1 MSCSMKLRN
10 LGEMCM
16 HVVKERSDRRNRKM
30 GIGRNTSSPG
40 LSHRRWSFKMAGVIK
55 LWEPGDQTWS
65 ETKLIYVEPELNVCY
80 WE

>member
-55 LWEPGDQTWS
+55 L
-65 ETKLIYVEPELNVCY
+65 
-80 WE
+80 